1 MTDASK
7 LVARID
13 ALEIRIAYQDE
24 TIETLNKTITAQWA
38 QIDGLKRAISEL
50 RERLAD
56 AENRTGVGPASEP
69 PPHY

>member
-1 MTDASK
+1 MTDALAK
-7 LVARID
+7 RID
-13 ALEIRIAYQDE
+13 ALEMRVTYQDE

-38 QIDGLKRAISEL
+38 QLDGLKREIGEL

-56 AENRTGVGPASEP
+56 AENRPGAGPATEV

>member
-1 MTDASK
+1 MTDA
-7 LVARID
+7 LARRID

-24 TIETLNKTITAQWA
+24 TIEALNKTITAQWA
-38 QIDGLKRAISEL
+38 QLDGLKREMTEL

-56 AENRTGVGPASEP
+56 AENRSVTGPSSEL